1 MVLRDRTTRRNLI
14 LLILALGVSLPSLAC
29 RKRTP
34 EDPPTITQR
43 PTIAANGLRPEDRD
57 DFYHLPEGG
66 NFIPFNVFQA
76 LEQPSSRKLFREDL
90 DRFGFL
96 PDIKNASNPRSL
108 PVGMTIE
115 EAPDLGIPLVGI
127 NCTACHVGQI
137 KYNGKPYQIEGGP
150 NLVDFTGFNLEFAE
164 AMEATLK
171 DPEKLFRFLRRY
183 FETRESTESIFTRL
197 ETYAELIEAGES
209 LEGDLYQTISDH
221 VQREF
226 EAYDSMDEIDAHK
239 KARRVLFSAE
249 KRTEVAGQEDTAG
262 IPVSIPESIDD
273 EPLRDGFLADVSEKE
288 RDGHVLSRLQAVLR
302 DLHLVMA
309 RIHLMRLALDN
320 SDAPMTPPGPGR
332 FDAFGMVRNLS
343 FGQYGTSPMTAPT
356 SISPLWGLGDHAWYH
371 FLGMTTTVMGRN
383 IAAIDFIVTKDYE
396 TTLLFNNINSLE
408 YMFRELTTPEWP
420 EFFPDLDAERV
431 ERGKTIFHASD
442 EAGRYRD
449 TRLGNC
455 ASCHDQATPYELDPT
470 LKVYP
475 KFTPEELGVDPNL
488 MRTFTTPLTENLTL
502 AQAIGEEVD
511 GIEARFREDEG
522 LSMEEY
528 LKTYEYGRQ
537 KLEWI
542 DSHKH
547 PARLLEGVWATAPYL
562 HNNSVPTLDDL
573 LRPADDRPTTFAL
586 GHREYDPVRVGYI
599 SNPKTI
605 KWIFDTNEPVRDING
620 KTYDLPNGNSNRGHE
635 YGVDLNDEERRDLI
649 EYLKTL

>member
-1 MVLRDRTTRRNLI
+1 MALRDRTTRRNL
-14 LLILALGVSLPSLAC
+14 LSLILAAGLVLPALGC
-29 RKRTP
+29 KKRTP

-43 PTIAANGLRPEDRD
+43 PSIAPNGLNDNNRD
-57 DFYHLPEGG
+57 DFYHLAEGG

-76 LEQPSSRKLFREDL
+76 LEQPASEKLFRQDL

-96 PDIKNASNPRSL
+96 PDIKNPENPRSL

-115 EAPDLGIPLVGI
+115 EAPDLGMPLVGI

-137 KYNGKPYQIEGGP
+137 EYNGRPYQIEGAP
-150 NLVDFTGFNLEFAE
+150 NLLDFTAFNLEFAQ
-164 AMEATLK
+164 AMEATLTQP
-171 DPEKLFRFLRRY
+171 DKLFRFLRRY
-183 FETRESTESIFTRL
+183 FETRESTDSIFTRL
-197 ETYAELIEAGES
+197 ETFTELIEAGES
-209 LEGDLYQTISDH
+209 MEGDLFQTISDH

-226 EAYDSMDEIDAHK
+226 QAYHTMDELEAHDR
-239 KARRVLFSAE
+239 ARRVLFGARN
-249 KRTEVAGQEDTAG
+249 RTDALNQIDSGA
-262 IPVSIPESIDD
+262 IPDAMPESIDD
-273 EPLRDGFLADVSEKE
+273 EPIQDGFLANVSEKE
-288 RDGHVLSRLQAVLR
+288 RDDHVLSRLQAVLR

-309 RIHLMRLALDN
+309 RIHLLRIALAN

-343 FGQYGTSPMTAPT
+343 FGQYGVSPMTAPT
-356 SISPLWGLGDHAWYH
+356 SISPLWGIGDHAWYH

-396 TTLLFNNINSLE
+396 TTLLFDNINSLE
-408 YMFRELTTPEWP
+408 YMFRELDSPEWP
-420 EFFPDLDAERV
+420 EFFPDLDPERIQ
-431 ERGKTIFHASD
+431 RGKTIFHGSD
-442 EAGRYRD
+442 DQGRYRD
-449 TRLGNC
+449 TRRGNC
-455 ASCHDQATPYELDPT
+455 ASCHDQATPYERDPT

-488 MRTFTTPLTENLTL
+488 VSTFTTPLTENLTL
-502 AQAIGEEVD
+502 AQAIGEQVD
-511 GIEARFREDEG
+511 GIEARFRKNEG

-528 LKTYEYGRQ
+528 LETYEYGRQ

-542 DSHKH
+542 NSHKH
-547 PARLLEGVWATAPYL
+547 PARLLQGVWATAPYL

-573 LRPADDRPTTFAL
+573 LRPVDDRPTTFAI

-599 SNPKTI
+599 ANPK
-605 KWIFDTNEPVRDING
+605 KVRWVFDTNEPVRDISG
-620 KTYDLPNGNSNRGHE
+620 KSYDLPNGNSNRGHE
-635 YGVDLNDEERRDLI
+635 FGVDLTDEERLDLI